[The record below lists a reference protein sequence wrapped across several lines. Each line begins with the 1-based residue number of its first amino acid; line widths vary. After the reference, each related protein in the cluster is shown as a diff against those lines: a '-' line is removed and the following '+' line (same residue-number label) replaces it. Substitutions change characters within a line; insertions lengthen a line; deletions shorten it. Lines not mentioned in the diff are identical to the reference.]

1 VLKSVFLLGIILS
14 TIVFTP
20 FAFGQE
26 LKKATWLES
35 ISVVY
40 DQKFTKSI
48 QSSVA
53 FETINNNEIQFS
65 DEFIAKI
72 MSHQEIRFV
81 FFTNMEE
88 CVLGVELD
96 EQCIMI
102 GFDLNLLKGDL
113 GINAIHEN
121 GQKIADELIT
131 DINNEFGVNAEFH
144 SIFMHMD
151 DGSASPIGDDLTT
164 TRTVSA
170 VFTLP
175 REESATTFTKLS
187 EQLINQQLRESG
199 GFYDVAKELA
209 NKPDS
214 IITVGINAHDT
225 TPIMLFKVTH
235 QERGGLG
242 WVETEDGGAMLEY
255 QFSVTGFDISK
266 ISPLMG
272 LGIDKLE
279 RSKHFDDNFVPLNS
293 VVQVIILPEYP
304 SKVNLVNTNIIEKLD
319 TVEDISENGWF
330 FTSTSHDHIDARYL
344 FGTLNSV
351 TANELVMEI
360 DSSDML
366 IQTENDSISTDDIKV
381 GMEDSGVEQY
391 AILIAIAIAAVGAAV
406 FYLKGYKRNR

>member
-1 VLKSVFLLGIILS
+1 MLKSVFLLGIILS

-242 WVETEDGGAMLEY
+242 WVETEDGGAMLEN

-330 FTSTSHDHIDARYL
+330 FTSTSHDHIDERYL

>member
-1 VLKSVFLLGIILS
+1 MLKSVFLLGIILS

>member
-1 VLKSVFLLGIILS
+1 MLKSVFLLGIILS

-366 IQTENDSISTDDIKV
+366 IQTENDSISTADIKV

>member
-1 VLKSVFLLGIILS
+1 MYKR
-14 TIVFTP
+14 
-20 FAFGQE
+20 Q
-26 LKKATWLES
+26 
-35 ISVVY
+35 
-40 DQKFTKSI
+40 
-48 QSSVA
+48 
-53 FETINNNEIQFS
+53 
-65 DEFIAKI
+65 
-72 MSHQEIRFV
+72 
-81 FFTNMEE
+81 
-88 CVLGVELD
+88 VLGVELD

>member
-1 VLKSVFLLGIILS
+1 MLKSVFLLGIILS

-88 CVLGVELD
+88 CVFGVELD

>member
-1 VLKSVFLLGIILS
+1 MLKSVFLLGIILS

-406 FYLKGYKRNR
+406 FYLNGYKRNL

>member
-1 VLKSVFLLGIILS
+1 MLKSVFLLGIILS

-131 DINNEFGVNAEFH
+131 DINNEFGVTAEFH

-151 DGSASPIGDDLTT
+151 DGRASPIGDDLTT